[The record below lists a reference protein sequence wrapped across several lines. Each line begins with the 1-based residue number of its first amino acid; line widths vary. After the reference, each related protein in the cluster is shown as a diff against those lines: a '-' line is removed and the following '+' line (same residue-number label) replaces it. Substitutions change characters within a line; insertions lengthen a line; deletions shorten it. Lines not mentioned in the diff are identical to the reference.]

1 MLVSSA
7 MTRLPRGI
15 APDLLL
21 NQVKNTVPYLLAP
34 EADRYPISRFPGTA
48 FMKAYAEAPEK
59 PLSHFEYFR
68 LCLSAHYLT
77 CATPVPTDVD
87 NQIRVKLWPRE
98 LPLETALQMSD
109 LILESRHWDFSQV
122 SPRVLHGLC
131 GHHGEWFTVATG
143 AYCALGQYADPR
155 AIDKRKELLDQIAQE
170 TLRHSD
176 AFGALWRANQG
187 LDALKVSAHIAHNFG
202 DMDRVMDIWELHAGD
217 PLRLHFYKL
226 GSVPFDA
233 NRNLRYQGRLWVAG
247 ELYKSPIQGSS
258 MAMEN
263 HRHFA
268 LRKPRCLRRS
278 PRLWIHTGPFFDDW
292 GRSVAETLQAGGS
305 GDPGAADVGEVLE
318 ALQHG
323 WQRLPGTL
331 GYGRALRGMRERI
344 PSLDIGRH
352 KTFEV
357 DQQRF
362 EKLWSDEAV
371 RLMDDIPSRA

>member
-1 MLVSSA
+1 

-15 APDLLL
+15 APDLLF
-21 NQVKNTVPYLLAP
+21 NQVKNTVPFLLTP
-34 EADRYPISRFPGTA
+34 EGEQYPIARFPGVA
-48 FMKAYAEAPEK
+48 FVSAYAEAPEK

-87 NQIRVKLWPRE
+87 NQIRFKLWPKE

-109 LILESRHWDFSQV
+109 LVLESRHWDFSQV
-122 SPRVLHGLC
+122 SPRVQQGLC

-143 AYCALGQYADPR
+143 AYCALGQYVDPR
-155 AIDKRKELLDQIAQE
+155 ALDKRRELLDHIAQE

-176 AFGALWRANQG
+176 AFGALWRTNQG

-202 DMDRVMDIWELHAGD
+202 DMDRVMDIWELSAGD
-217 PLRLHFYKL
+217 PLRLEFYKL
-226 GSVPFDA
+226 GSLPFDSR
-233 NRNLRYQGRLWVAG
+233 RNLRYQGRLWVAG
-247 ELYKSPIQGSS
+247 ELYKSAIQGSS

-268 LRKPRCLRRS
+268 LRKPRCLRRN
-278 PRLWIHTGPFFDDW
+278 PRLWIHTGPFLDDW
-292 GRSVAETLQAGGS
+292 GRGVAETLQAMATQE
-305 GDPGAADVGEVLE
+305 DLLEVVE
-318 ALQHG
+318 ALRQG

-331 GYGRALRGMRERI
+331 GYGRALLGMRERI
-344 PSLDIGRH
+344 SSLDIGRH

-357 DQQRF
+357 SQERF
-362 EKLWSDEAV
+362 EKLWNDEAV